1 MKRGTWQSK
10 LTKRELKHL
19 REQGITTLRGFV
31 ECRTKQLEMKAKSIL
46 HNQTAET
53 TINPEP
59 CWDCRMIAEKLGV
72 CQ

>member
-19 REQGITTLRGFV
+19 REQGITTLRDFV
-31 ECRTKQLEMKAKSIL
+31 DCRTKQLAMKAIHIAQHPGTNS
-46 HNQTAET
+46 
-53 TINPEP
+53 EP